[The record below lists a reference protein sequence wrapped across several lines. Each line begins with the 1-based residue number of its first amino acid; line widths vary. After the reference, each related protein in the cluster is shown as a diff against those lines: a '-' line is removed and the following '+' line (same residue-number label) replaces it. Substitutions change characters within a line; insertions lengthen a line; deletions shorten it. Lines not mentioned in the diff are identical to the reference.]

1 MTCTIS
7 HTIVEF
13 YKRTKLSKYL
23 WMVMQLTHVAIQ
35 TCVMRSRQTHRRE
48 TWPTCAY
55 THVETRARR
64 FTVKVSISTRNRS
77 YGNAQ
82 AAPSLIPIRRATR
95 VHRTSWTHP
104 SSPLSWFLFSF
115 FFPIF
120 LFSFR
125 YVCRIRCI
133 FSSNFF
139 VQKIVHA
146 LLEQRRVYALF

>member
-1 MTCTIS
+1 
-7 HTIVEF
+7 
-13 YKRTKLSKYL
+13 
-23 WMVMQLTHVAIQ
+23 
-35 TCVMRSRQTHRRE
+35 MRPRQTHRRE

-120 LFSFR
+120 LFSSR
-125 YVCRIRCI
+125 YVRRIR
-133 FSSNFF
+133 SYFF
-139 VQKIVHA
+139 VEFFCSKDRA
-146 LLEQRRVYALF
+146 RVIRAAARIRAFLNVFAFLNLMSTSFDGL